1 MINYSSKD
9 QQVMDD
15 TALNDQEIAIS
26 FTDLPDSCFI
36 NPADRPLGTLVTL
49 PILVRRNYKGIKIGK
64 TMAGIPYNEASNLI
78 RILTKQPISATFL
91 LGEKNNTVEL
101 GKNVMGNFHLALWY
115 NNQVSIGRRTTTN
128 SLHIEARR
136 SVISIGKDCMI
147 SEAWIQA
154 TDMHGV
160 WGLDTKQSLNK
171 AGYSITIED
180 GVWLG
185 RRSSI
190 VRPVTVGKGSI
201 IAFGAVVTKDVPAC
215 SIVAGNPA
223 RVTKRNVTWTR
234 NFKDTNEL
242 NERISSMNLEAE
254 LIELKPPPLQTN
266 WLGNLKSST
275 QKLKQNLFR
284 RPNPYG

>member
-1 MINYSSKD
+1 MINYPSIKQQIRDNTASS
-9 QQVMDD
+9 
-15 TALNDQEIAIS
+15 DQEVAVS
-26 FTDLPDSCFI
+26 FLDLPDSCFV
-36 NPADRPLGTLVTL
+36 NPKDRPLGTLVTL
-49 PILVRRNYKGIKIGK
+49 PILVRRDYKGIKIGK
-64 TMAGIPYNEASNLI
+64 TTAGADYTESNNLI

-91 LGEKNNTVEL
+91 LGEKNNTVKID
-101 GKNVMGNFHLALWY
+101 KNVMGNFHLALWC
-115 NNQVSIGRRTTTN
+115 NNQVYIGRRTTSN

-160 WGLDTKQSLNK
+160 WGLGTKQSLNK

-180 GVWLG
+180 GVWVG

-234 NFKDTNEL
+234 NFKDVNEL
-242 NERISSMNLEAE
+242 NERISAMNLEAE
-254 LIELKPPPLQTN
+254 LVELKPLPLPTN
-266 WLGNLKSST
+266 WLSNLKSST
-275 QKLKQNLFR
+275 QKLKQTLFR
-284 RPNPYG
+284 RPNHHG